1 MARRDRS
8 ISPDTSNKRVRPSHR
23 SRSPSPT
30 RRSTQR
36 PPANRDRYRDDD
48 RPRERDR
55 YREDRYRDDRRRDS
69 YRDDRRDDR
78 RRSRSRER
86 RAAQPPT
93 PPRPA
98 PESVPT
104 PPPEDEKI
112 RARKEK
118 LEAWKKER
126 EAKKALDEAKAKAMA
141 LAGKSAS
148 ANAATP
154 LAGQLNRAALSG
166 LGLKGLPL
174 KPEFA
179 KSKVNAAMD
188 DSVETKRKLTTLG
201 DMPAIDM
208 TMAEGEASVGDLEVD
223 DDDEEANRMDLAA
236 KKKAKE
242 AKEAMEVDEEDEVDP
257 LDAFMSNVKEEVTKV
272 NLEDMK
278 KVVGAP
284 GGRSRIRLDE
294 RMIEDGSEDV
304 EIVADEL
311 DATELNPEDI
321 LALAAKKAKKK
332 EMATVDHARVKY
344 EPFRKEF
351 YIPPPDI
358 AAMTDE
364 EADLLRLELDSIK
377 IRGVDCP
384 RPVTKW
390 SHYGLP
396 ANCLDVIKRLNY
408 TAPTS
413 IQAQAIPAIMSGR
426 DVIGVAKTGSG
437 KTIAFLL
444 PLFRHI
450 KDQRPLEQMEGPLA
464 IVMTPTRELAV
475 QIHKECKPFL
485 KVMNLRAVC
494 AYGGSPIKDQ
504 IAELKKGAEIIV
516 CTPGRMIDLLTAN
529 SGRVTNL
536 KRVTYVVLDEAD
548 RMFDMG
554 FEPQVMKIIN
564 NIRPDRQ
571 TVLFSATFPK
581 QMDAL
586 ARKILHKPLEI
597 TVGGRS
603 VVAAEIEQVVE
614 VRAEDT
620 KFNRLLEI
628 LGQMYNE
635 DPECRTLVF
644 VDRQEAADNLL
655 RELMR
660 KGYLCMSLHGGKD
673 QVDRDSTIAD
683 FKAGVVPIVIATSV
697 AARGLDVKQLKLVIN
712 YDAPNHME
720 DYVHRAGRTGRA
732 GNKGTC
738 VTFITP
744 DQDRYSVDIYRA
756 VKASNAPVSKE
767 LEELAN
773 GFLEKLKT
781 GKAHASG
788 SGFGGKGLDRLDQE
802 RDLKAKAERKA
813 YGEPDVVEEKATAA
827 EESTAKATASSGD
840 DMTFGNFKVEIKR
853 GPAPDSSKGLLGVSG
868 AIAAARRL
876 VQAKEEERIQAQVKV
891 AEEAAARAGK
901 DTPAHKQALSVV
913 AKLNAQMRASKLLLQ
928 SALQSEDVSGRK
940 VNPDSTDFHAIIPIN
955 DYPQKARWR
964 VTNKETMVQ
973 LIDMTGASVTNK
985 GIYYESGKEPPMDGP
1000 PKLHLLVESN
1010 EEYRVEQAVREIKRL
1025 LIEASAAALQAEMR
1039 NPTATSGRYS
1049 VL

>member
-1 MARRDRS
+1 MKA
-8 ISPDTSNKRVRPSHR
+8 KR
-23 SRSPSPT
+23 
-30 RRSTQR
+30 
-36 PPANRDRYRDDD
+36 A
-48 RPRERDR
+48 
-55 YREDRYRDDRRRDS
+55 
-69 YRDDRRDDR
+69 
-78 RRSRSRER
+78 
-86 RAAQPPT
+86 
-93 PPRPA
+93 
-98 PESVPT
+98 
-104 PPPEDEKI
+104 
-112 RARKEK
+112 K

-126 EAKKALDEAKAKAMA
+126 EAKKALDEAKVKAMA
-141 LAGKSAS
+141 LAGKSVPAPPTSS
-148 ANAATP
+148 AKPT
-154 LAGQLNRAALSG
+154 GHLNRVALGG
-166 LGLKGLPL
+166 LGLKGLPV
-174 KPEFA
+174 KPEFSNNA
-179 KSKVNAAMD
+179 KLAAASLD
-188 DSVETKRKLTTLG
+188 DSVETKRKLETLG
-201 DMPAIDM
+201 DMPAVDM
-208 TMAEGEASVGDLEVD
+208 TMTEGEAGVGDLEVD
-223 DDDEEANRMDLAA
+223 DDDEEANRMDQAR
-236 KKKAKE
+236 KAK
-242 AKEAMEVDEEDEVDP
+242 AKDAMDVDEEDEVDP
-257 LDAFMSNVKEEVTKV
+257 LDAFMSGVKEEVTKV
-272 NLEDMK
+272 DLEDIKRMG
-278 KVVGAP
+278 VSGE
-284 GGRSRIRLDE
+284 RSRIRLDE
-294 RMIEDGSEDV
+294 RATEDGMED
-304 EIVADEL
+304 EIEPEVTDEL
-311 DATELNPEDI
+311 DATDLNPEDI

-332 EMATVDHARVKY
+332 EMATVDHSRVKY

-351 YIPPPDI
+351 YVPPPDI

-364 EADLLRLELDSIK
+364 EADLLRLELDGIK
-377 IRGVDCP
+377 IRGIDCP
-384 RPVTKW
+384 KPVTKW

-396 ANCLDVIKRLNY
+396 ASWYFDLLRKQNLSLIDLDVIKRLNY
-408 TAPTS
+408 VAPTS

-450 KDQRPLEQMEGPLA
+450 KDQRPLEQMEGPVAL
-464 IVMTPTRELAV
+464 VMTPTRELAV
-475 QIHKECKPFL
+475 QIHRECKPFL

-564 NIRPDRQ
+564 NVRPDRQ

-581 QMDAL
+581 QMDSL

-603 VVAAEIEQVVE
+603 VVAAEIEQIVE
-614 VRAEDT
+614 VREEDS

-628 LGQMYNE
+628 LGQMYND

-683 FKAGVVPIVIATSV
+683 FKSGVVPIVIATSV

-744 DQDRYSVDIYRA
+744 EQERYSVDLYRA
-756 VKASNAPVSKE
+756 LTASNAAVPKE
-767 LEELAN
+767 LEDLAN
-773 GFLEKLKT
+773 GFLDKVKS
-781 GKAHASG
+781 GKAQAAG
-788 SGFGGKGLDRLDQE
+788 SGFGGKGLDRLDKE
-802 RDLKAKAERKA
+802 RDAKERAERKA
-813 YGEPDVVEEKATAA
+813 YGEPDTEEKVPAS
-827 EESTAKATASSGD
+827 EEGTAKATASSPD
-840 DMTFGNFKVEIKR
+840 DMTFGNFKVEIRR
-853 GPAPDSSKGLLGVSG
+853 GPAPDSSKGIFGVGS
-868 AIAAARRL
+868 AVAAARRL
-876 VQAKEEERIQAQVKV
+876 AHAKEEEKLQVQLRE
-891 AEEAAARAGK
+891 AEAAVARAGP
-901 DTPAHKQALSVV
+901 DTPAHKQASSVV
-913 AKLNAQMRASKLLLQ
+913 AKINAQMRVAKLVLQ
-928 SALQSEDVSGRK
+928 SQLQAAEDPNMLK
-940 VNPDSTDFHAIIPIN
+940 KANQDSTDFHAIIPIN

-985 GIYYESGKEPPMDGP
+985 GIYYESGKEPPLEGP